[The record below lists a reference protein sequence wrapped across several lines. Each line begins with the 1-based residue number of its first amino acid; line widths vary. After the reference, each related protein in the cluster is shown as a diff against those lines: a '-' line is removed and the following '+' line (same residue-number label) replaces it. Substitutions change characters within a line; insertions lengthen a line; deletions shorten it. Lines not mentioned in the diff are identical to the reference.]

1 MLFLVFF
8 ITFIV
13 LSSYYLFIDRETKEP
28 DEIQQIC
35 NISIEK
41 YQNRKIFIV
50 KPKNTENTDLTIL
63 YFHGG
68 SYMAEATMNHWN
80 FIQKLAIDTNS
91 TVIMP
96 DYPLSPKSDYTDV
109 LSMVEPFYNELT
121 KSTNT
126 SNLIVMGDSAG
137 GGLALGLMEKVSNSN
152 GPIPLKI
159 ILISPWLDTRLNN
172 PQIDEFQKKDS
183 QLNRTN
189 LQLAGRRYAGKNGT
203 NSYLVNPIDGDISKL
218 NNITIFIGTN
228 DILNPDVHLL
238 QEKALA
244 ENVLIDVKEYEN
256 AGHIWFIENNSSE
269 DIVTKGY
276 NDLLEVVN
284 K

>member
-80 FIQKLAIDTNS
+80 FIQKLATDTNS

-137 GGLALGLMEKVSNSN
+137 GGLALGLMEKVSNST
-152 GPIPLKI
+152 GPLPLEI
-159 ILISPWLDTRLNN
+159 ILISPC
-172 PQIDEFQKKDS
+172 
-183 QLNRTN
+183 
-189 LQLAGRRYAGKNGT
+189 
-203 NSYLVNPIDGDISKL
+203 
-218 NNITIFIGTN
+218 
-228 DILNPDVHLL
+228 
-238 QEKALA
+238 
-244 ENVLIDVKEYEN
+244 
-256 AGHIWFIENNSSE
+256 
-269 DIVTKGY
+269 
-276 NDLLEVVN
+276 
-284 K
+284 